1 MAEIRLALS
10 DSHRVEGTGRCKSKT
25 RTDESTDEQGINA
38 VWETKNPHFP
48 KESTMEA
55 RVGIGLTIVRD
66 SKINAGGLSHL
77 RTRAGQGSSFTLFFP
92 RRTDLLNSANP

>member
-1 MAEIRLALS
+1 
-10 DSHRVEGTGRCKSKT
+10 
-25 RTDESTDEQGINA
+25 
-38 VWETKNPHFP
+38 
-48 KESTMEA
+48 MEA